1 MLNKKLIFAA
11 IFILMLMTGAVQAG
25 GDPAAGADLAVECA
39 MCHGQDGKGNAAIPA
54 LTGLDDAYL
63 IEQLKAFKSGERVDE
78 NEMMRMYTE
87 DLSDQDMTDLVAY
100 YSKIIFDWRF

>member
-1 MLNKKLIFAA
+1 MLNRKPIFAA
-11 IFILMLMTGAVQAG
+11 IFILMLTTGAVQAG
-25 GDPAAGADLAVECA
+25 DDPAAGAALAVECA
-39 MCHGQDGKGNAAIPA
+39 MCHGEDGKGNDVIPA
-54 LTGLDDAYL
+54 LTGLDGAYL

-100 YSKIIFDWRF
+100 YVSLSAD